1 MIGIILL
8 CLVCFEKIL
17 TQGQKW
23 LFFLLLG
30 ISYLSEAQESAA
42 KVRMGNPMAVDH
54 ATKSSSSPALS
65 VADTVFIERVRSRV
79 KHWKNACTDSDI
91 KTEGKL

>member
-1 MIGIILL
+1 MFVLRKSLL
-8 CLVCFEKIL
+8 KAKS
-17 TQGQKW
+17 G
-23 LFFLLLG
+23 LFSITTLLG
-30 ISYLSEAQESAA
+30 ISYLSEAQESTV

>member
-1 MIGIILL
+1 MAL
-8 CLVCFEKIL
+8 
-17 TQGQKW
+17 
-23 LFFLLLG
+23 FLLQG
-30 ISYLSEAQESAA
+30 ISYLSEAQESSA